1 MSPANYQ
8 RPPKLYRYS
17 DRQWLERALTL
28 GEFRLRPPVE
38 SLQIGHLHNSSR
50 ASPQLLT
57 LSLSCACDDALYDE
71 FSNSDCCLVIND
83 PEEFGERIHRAAQRL
98 LPSWTGIDG
107 AITYGKQNPLGAAF
121 TKNPQSASQKEWL
134 FAWRPTQPTMALRPI
149 IIKIGSIE
157 AIAEL
162 RPKSS

>member
-1 MSPANYQ
+1 MSSADYQ

-38 SLQIGHLHNSSR
+38 SLQINHLHSSSR
-50 ASPQLLT
+50 SVSQLLT
-57 LSLSCACDDALYDE
+57 LSMSSICDDALYDE
-71 FSNSDCCLVIND
+71 FANSNCCLVIND
-83 PEEFGERIHRAAQRL
+83 PEEFGERIHRAAQRM

-107 AITYGKQNPLGAAF
+107 AISYGKQSALGAAF
-121 TKNPQSASQKEWL
+121 TKNQRNAAQKEWL

-149 IIKIGSIE
+149 VIKIGNIE

-162 RPKSS
+162 RAKNS

>member
-1 MSPANYQ
+1 MSTADYQ
-8 RPPKLYRYS
+8 RPSKLYRYS
-17 DRQWLERALTL
+17 ERQWLERALTL

-38 SLQIGHLHNSSR
+38 SLQINHLHNPSR

-57 LSLSCACDDALYDE
+57 LSLSCAADDALYNE

-107 AITYGKQNPLGAAF
+107 AISYGKPNPLGAAF
-121 TKNPQSASQKEWL
+121 TKNQGNAIQKEWL
-134 FAWRPTQPTMALRPI
+134 FAWRPTQPTMSLRPI
-149 IIKIGSIE
+149 IIQIGNIE

-162 RPKSS
+162 RSKTN

>member
-71 FSNSDCCLVIND
+71 FSNSDCCLGRRHIEHRLRID
-83 PEEFGERIHRAAQRL
+83 PEQNGQHHQRHQRQALAQGEILDARQRRLDQRAEHDFPIEPQRISRRQDHAQRGEGRRRDRHL
-98 LPSWTGIDG
+98 E
-107 AITYGKQNPLGAAF
+107 
-121 TKNPQSASQKEWL
+121 SADQRHEL
-134 FAWRPTQPTMALRPI
+134 AD
-149 IIKIGSIE
+149 E
-157 AIAEL
+157 A
-162 RPKSS
+162 